1 MSEVHAGGCAN
12 RQITPIRSKWFRLQD
27 QTFYQQEKEKKRN
40 KWSRN
45 SQRNTG
51 AGAKMTFLKY
61 QHIILVSPDSTVLE
75 ECLTL
80 LSTCRMLPSRCFC
93 GISELWQPAY
103 PPPNTSTTWL
113 SWMFCYAYQLMR
125 LWFSYLSIRKLLRPS
140 SITVRLS
147 YGTEPHQRSP
157 LRVLC
162 GLHVTASGPVAN
174 A

>member
-1 MSEVHAGGCAN
+1 MSEVHAEGCAN

-40 KWSRN
+40 KRSRN

-61 QHIILVSPDSTVLE
+61 QHIILVSPDGTVLE
-75 ECLTL
+75 EYLTL

-103 PPPNTSTTWL
+103 PPPNMSTTWAECFATLINSCGCGSRISL
-113 SWMFCYAYQLMR
+113 SERCWG
-125 LWFSYLSIRKLLRPS
+125 LRPS
-140 SITVRLS
+140 WQAFLWNWTTPKIPF
-147 YGTEPHQRSP
+147 E
-157 LRVLC
+157 
-162 GLHVTASGPVAN
+162 GPVWLTCHCQWTCG
-174 A
+174 